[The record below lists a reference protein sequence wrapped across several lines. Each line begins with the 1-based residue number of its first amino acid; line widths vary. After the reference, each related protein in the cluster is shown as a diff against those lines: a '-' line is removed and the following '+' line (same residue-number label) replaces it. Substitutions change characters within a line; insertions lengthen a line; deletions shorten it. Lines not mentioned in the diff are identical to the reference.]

1 MTLGCVGFGLT
12 HSGASYSAEELE
24 ALAEVFRKY
33 RVLVLA
39 DEIYG
44 PIQFEYEYRSLTE
57 FYPEVCCVCVCVL
70 VLVCSAAV
78 ELLYHDARPIVS
90 AGHYSAVWH

>member
-1 MTLGCVGFGLT
+1 MHDAWLGCPLEASINDSGLCWFGFGLT

-57 FYPEVCCVCVCVL
+57 FYPEVCVCVCVWAGSC
-70 VLVCSAAV
+70 VLSGC
-78 ELLYHDARPIVS
+78 
-90 AGHYSAVWH
+90 